1 LDEVN
6 IAIVYF
12 RIDSIGSGDKI
23 NRSAEQFSIGR
34 KIAVKVIES
43 SLS

>member
-1 LDEVN
+1 MDEVN

-12 RIDSIGSGDKI
+12 RVDSIGSGDKL
-23 NRSAEQFSIGR
+23 NGSAEQFSIER
-34 KIAVKVIES
+34 KVAVKVIDC